1 MTLYIPR
8 TLSSR
13 HTVCSLSNKATSVE
27 LKLMKKLRF
36 TCSCCGFMSMQT
48 NECLHGG
55 LEFLEIKG
63 EYYLLC
69 FMCSQSQ
76 QLFRGVV
83 HNGEPNLDHG
93 ILVYCPTLTQ
103 GQVTATVRDIYAMKQ
118 HYRFKSNK
126 YLRERVRALKA
137 EFMTKLTEN
146 CPNIYD
152 LNIKSNHIGGYAEIS
167 KYAPKELHN
176 QDEVIFAGIRY
187 IPDENLFADIVKL
200 WLDNTYSVYLK
211 RHGL

>member
-1 MTLYIPR
+1 MTLFIPR

-13 HTVCSLSNKATSVE
+13 HDLCSLDNKATKVE
-27 LKLMKKLRF
+27 IDLMKKLRF
-36 TCSCCGFMSMQT
+36 TCSCCGFTTMQT
-48 NECLHGG
+48 KACLHGG
-55 LEFLEIKG
+55 MEFLQIKG

-76 QLFRGVV
+76 QLYRGVE
-83 HNGEPNLDHG
+83 HAGESNLDHG

-103 GQVTATVRDIYAMKQ
+103 GQVIATVRDIYAMSQ
-118 HYRFKSNK
+118 HYRYKTNK
-126 YLRERVRALKA
+126 YLRERVRGLKSS
-137 EFMTKLTEN
+137 FTTKLTET

-152 LNIKSNHIGGYAEIS
+152 LNIKSNHIGGFAEIS
-167 KYAPKELHN
+167 KYSPKELHDK
-176 QDEVIFAGIRY
+176 DEYVFAGIRY

-211 RHGL
+211 RNGL